1 MERHFEEELKELK
14 EQLLYMGGIAESMV
28 NYAVKSLIERNDKYL
43 EKVYSQEK
51 EVNHLH
57 ISIDERCLKL
67 LALRQPIAIDLR
79 LIVAA
84 IKINSELERI
94 GDQAINIAQ
103 NTTDLLKQL
112 ELKPLLDLSHMT
124 EAVKIMVKDSLDSFV
139 QKDPKL
145 AQNIL
150 VKDNEVD
157 AYKNQIF
164 RELLTY
170 MMSDPSTIQRALDLI
185 LIARNLEK
193 VADHA
198 TNIAEDVIFM
208 VLAKD
213 IRHHSTE
220 F

>member
-1 MERHFEEELKELK
+1 MKRHFEEELKELK
-14 EQLLYMGGIAESMV
+14 EQLLYMGGIAESMI
-28 NYAVKSLIERNDKYL
+28 NYAVKSLIERNDKYIK
-43 EKVYSQEK
+43 KVYSQEK

-57 ISIDERCLKL
+57 INIDERCLNL

-79 LIVAA
+79 FIVAA

-94 GDQAINIAQ
+94 GDQAVNIAQ
-103 NTTDLLKQL
+103 NTSDLLKQP
-112 ELKPLLDLSHMT
+112 ELKPLLDLPHMT
-124 EAVKIMVKDSLDSFV
+124 ETVKMMVKNSLDSFV
-139 QKDPKL
+139 EKDTDL
-145 AQNIL
+145 AQNVL

-157 AYKNQIF
+157 AYKSQIF

-170 MMSDPSTIQRALDLI
+170 MMSEPSTIQRALDLI

-193 VADHA
+193 VGDHA

-213 IRHHSTE
+213 IRHHITE
-220 F
+220 I